1 MAILTNAKIK
11 FGIIRSPNRSADI
24 ATNDCVPSEVAR
36 AYLIPG

>member
-24 ATNDCVPSEVAR
+24 ATNDCVSSEVAR